1 MLSPY
6 RSLAELEAGLDFVRS
21 SPQDLGTVDLI
32 VRRPG
37 LGEREVLD
45 EAELTTVDGVVGD
58 TWRQRPSRHTGN
70 GSPHPDMQLNIMNSR
85 CVSLLADDDETRAG
99 AGDQLYV
106 DLDLSPENL
115 PPGTRLAVGSA
126 IIEVT
131 PMPHTGCAKFLK
143 RFGADAT
150 KFINSPAGK
159 ALRLRGINA
168 KVVRD
173 GVVRRG
179 DPVRKVGRPG

>member
-1 MLSPY
+1 MLSAY

-21 SPQDLGTVDLI
+21 SPRDLGTVDLI

-58 TWRQRPSRHTGN
+58 TWSQRPSRHTGN
-70 GSPHPDMQLNIMNSR
+70 GSPHPDMQLNVMNSR
-85 CVSLLADDDETRAG
+85 CVSLLADDDESRAG

-115 PPGTRLAVGSA
+115 PAGTHLAVGTA
-126 IIEVT
+126 VIEVT
-131 PMPHTGCAKFLK
+131 AMPHTGCAKFSK

-150 KFINSPAGK
+150 RFINSPAGK

-173 GVVRRG
+173 GVVKRG
-179 DPVRKVGRPG
+179 DPVRKVGTPG